1 MADNEA
7 FEATLDEWRKKAT
20 PAHLAVYAT
29 RDLPDDSIAK
39 WKPYHHHLFI
49 NKVLTEAVTDP
60 KRRFVNLEVSVR
72 HGKSMLTTLYL
83 VVWFLGMYPDKRVA
97 IITHSGD
104 FAKQWGEATRDL
116 FKIVGPDLFGLRVSE
131 SSSSKTLWNIDGRKG
146 GVIALGRGAAIEGQ
160 GIDLAVLDDLLDQ
173 QAADSPTEMRKAWE
187 WYQEGL
193 RPRMMPGSTVIMV
206 MSRWRVDDPAGRI
219 EEQMRENPDGD
230 QWETIHLPAIAE
242 CPKDEDPETWTDVI
256 GRKDGEALWPE
267 VWPVDDLLQI
277 KASVDPM
284 VWESRFQQNPS
295 PREGGMFKVDNW
307 MRRPSA
313 PEGLTKVRCW
323 DLAATKDGG
332 DWTVGVLMG
341 RDTEDRFFVLDVQ
354 RFRKDGNE
362 VKKQVLATARSDGK
376 GVAIR
381 IEQERAGAG
390 KSTIADYTRMLVG
403 YNVKGEKPEG
413 TKEQRAAP
421 YATQQ
426 QDSNVYLVNSIGWE
440 KEFIEEHRTFPRGR
454 HDDQCLVGETLVE
467 TPDGPKR
474 LDAVRVGDRVL
485 GASGWVTVEWA
496 GMTSAMADLVGAR
509 GLIGTPNHPVWTD
522 RGWVEF
528 RNIQHDDRM
537 LTWQPH
543 AVLKD
548 VTAQTSLG
556 VGAAPT
562 TDPGGSTVT
571 HWRHPEGPRL
581 RLSARLRDALSG
593 GASSGATAI
602 TTTNSGV
609 GTGNPSTRRPNL
621 APSRLTGSS
630 STASSSGATRMPRRP
645 TTEGTTPQVGGTS
658 SVGLKSCTGRSG
670 SSTTARSQRGPL
682 FTTLMRTPSTTT
694 SPTSPSWRTES
705 MSPTTPMGSVR
716 TPSAL
721 TSMPSAIWL
730 PNGIARM
737 RGASGTAS
745 TLSGKGSGPVFNMR
759 TSDGT
764 FFANGILVHNCDA
777 ASGAFDELTKLQPA
791 SVEWDGDM
799 TTENVVEFLTSA
811 NPYLANA

>member
-29 RDLPDDSIAK
+29 RDLPEDSIAK

-219 EEQMRENPDGD
+219 EEQMRGNPDGD

-307 MRRPSA
+307 MRRPAA
-313 PEGLTKVRCW
+313 PEGLSRVRCW

-341 RDTEDRFFVLDVQ
+341 RDHEDRFFVLDVQ
-354 RFRKDGNE
+354 RFRMDGNE
-362 VKKQVLATARSDGK
+362 VKKQVLATARADGK
-376 GVAIR
+376 GVPIR

-390 KSTIADYTRMLVG
+390 KAVIADYRRMLVG
-403 YNVKGEKPEG
+403 YNLIGARPEG
-413 TKEQRAAP
+413 TKEQRAMP
-421 YATQQ
+421 YAAQQ
-426 QDSNVYLVNSIGWE
+426 QDGNVYLVNSIGWE
-440 KEFIEEHRTFPRGR
+440 KDFIEEHRTFPRGR
-454 HDDQCLVGETLVE
+454 HDD
-467 TPDGPKR
+467 
-474 LDAVRVGDRVL
+474 AVD
-485 GASGWVTVEWA
+485 S
-496 GMTSAMADLVGAR
+496 
-509 GLIGTPNHPVWTD
+509 
-522 RGWVEF
+522 
-528 RNIQHDDRM
+528 
-537 LTWQPH
+537 
-543 AVLKD
+543 
-548 VTAQTSLG
+548 
-556 VGAAPT
+556 
-562 TDPGGSTVT
+562 
-571 HWRHPEGPRL
+571 
-581 RLSARLRDALSG
+581 
-593 GASSGATAI
+593 
-602 TTTNSGV
+602 
-609 GTGNPSTRRPNL
+609 
-621 APSRLTGSS
+621 
-630 STASSSGATRMPRRP
+630 
-645 TTEGTTPQVGGTS
+645 
-658 SVGLKSCTGRSG
+658 
-670 SSTTARSQRGPL
+670 
-682 FTTLMRTPSTTT
+682 
-694 SPTSPSWRTES
+694 
-705 MSPTTPMGSVR
+705 
-716 TPSAL
+716 
-721 TSMPSAIWL
+721 
-730 PNGIARM
+730 
-737 RGASGTAS
+737 
-745 TLSGKGSGPVFNMR
+745 
-759 TSDGT
+759 
-764 FFANGILVHNCDA
+764 
-777 ASGAFDELTKLQPA
+777 ASGAFDELTQMQPA
-791 SVEWDGDM
+791 SVEWNDEM
-799 TTENVVEFLTSA
+799 STENVVDFLTSA

>member
-116 FKIVGPDLFGLRVSE
+116 FKVVGPDLFGLRVSE

-193 RPRMMPGSTVIMV
+193 RPRMMPGSTVVMV

-230 QWETIHLPAIAE
+230 RWETIHLPAIAE
-242 CPKDEDPETWTDVI
+242 CPKDEDPDTWTDVI

-323 DLAATKDGG
+323 DLAATKGGG

-354 RFRKDGNE
+354 RFRMDGNE
-362 VKKQVLATARSDGK
+362 VKKQVLATARADGK
-376 GVAIR
+376 GVTIR

-390 KSTIADYTRMLVG
+390 KAVIADYRRMLVG
-403 YNVKGEKPEG
+403 YNLIGAKPEG
-413 TKEQRAAP
+413 TKEQRAMP
-421 YATQQ
+421 YAAQQ
-426 QDSNVYLVNSIGWE
+426 QDGNIYLVNSIGWE
-440 KEFIEEHRTFPRGR
+440 KDFIEEHRTFPRGR
-454 HDDQCLVGETLVE
+454 HDDQCLVGDTLVQ
-467 TPDGPKR
+467 TAAGPKR
-474 LDAVRVGDRVL
+474 LDAVRVGDSVL
-485 GASGWVTVEWA
+485 GATGWVDVEWA
-496 GMTSAMADLVGAR
+496 GMTSPSAPTVQVGP
-509 GLIGTPNHPVWTD
+509 LTGTPTHPVWTG
-522 RGWVEF
+522 RGWVGLSDL
-528 RNIQHDDRM
+528 RQDDTM
-537 LTWQPH
+537 LQWH
-543 AVLKD
+543 AVQSRDAVPRSRRGDGAVATTGHGGDAATLSPSKPPD
-548 VTAQTSLG
+548 STRRAECAAVAGRSCATCATGTTPSGAGMEIPSTEGQSTGRCVSMKSYSTASASAGTRTQTNPTTGATTPPGGRTSLG
-556 VGAAPT
+556 V
-562 TDPGGSTVT
+562 
-571 HWRHPEGPRL
+571 
-581 RLSARLRDALSG
+581 LSH
-593 GASSGATAI
+593 
-602 TTTNSGV
+602 
-609 GTGNPSTRRPNL
+609 
-621 APSRLTGSS
+621 
-630 STASSSGATRMPRRP
+630 STA
-645 TTEGTTPQVGGTS
+645 
-658 SVGLKSCTGRSG
+658 RSG
-670 SSTTARSQRGPL
+670 SSTTAPSRTEPL
-682 FTTLMRTPSTTT
+682 STTLTRTHSTTT
-694 SPTSPSWRTES
+694 STTLPSWMEEN
-705 MSPTTPMGSVR
+705 MPPTTSRASVR
-716 TPSAL
+716 TPSVL
-721 TSMPSAIWL
+721 TSNPSAISL
-730 PNGIARM
+730 PHGTARM
-737 RGASGTAS
+737 RVVSGIENTHADR
-745 TLSGKGSGPVFNMR
+745 GSAPVFNLR

-777 ASGAFDELTKLQPA
+777 ASGAFDELTQLQPA
-791 SVEWDGDM
+791 SIEWDGEM
-799 TTENVVEFLTSA
+799 STENVVDYLTSA
-811 NPYLANA
+811 NPYFANA